1 MSSKLIVVI
10 GATGGQGGSVA
21 RLFAKDGWRVRGIT
35 RNPDKPSNAALREL
49 GIELVA
55 ANLDDPASLVK
66 AFEGANAIFAV
77 TDFWQFV
84 MDPAVHA
91 TAAQTGKMPNEVA
104 FDREVEQGRNIVDA
118 ATKHLST
125 LERFVFSSLSDTKKW
140 TKGKIVWNLH
150 FDDKAVILD
159 YVSHI
164 LPVSPF
170 AIIADHDIFQLHDKH
185 PALAAKSSFLQ
196 MGMYM
201 SNYRMQSPV
210 FSPVKQADGTFTLQ
224 GRGSAAHLAPLVDPQ
239 NDTGYFVKALVAADP
254 GTTVLG
260 TCKEMPYDDFW
271 RMWAEIK
278 GVELKIEDVGVKL
291 PEGTPE
297 WMRLEMEATVE
308 YCSEYGWTGGDP
320 DVKRPEEIGVEMG
333 KLTDVETWLR
343 EEKFEGLL

>member
-55 ANLDDPASLVK
+55 ANLDDPVSLVK

-91 TAAQTGKMPNEVA
+91 TAAQSGKMPNEVA

-118 ATKHLST
+118 AAKHLST

-150 FDDKAVILD
+150 FDDKAVILN
-159 YVSHI
+159 Y
-164 LPVSPF
+164 
-170 AIIADHDIFQLHDKH
+170 LHDKH

-210 FSPVKQADGTFTLQ
+210 FSPVKQADGSFTLQ
-224 GRGSAAHLAPLVDPQ
+224 GRGSAAHLAPLVNPQ
-239 NDTGYFVKALVAADP
+239 NDTGYFVKALVAAES

-278 GVELKIEDVGVKL
+278 GVQLKIEDVGVKL

-320 DVKRPEEIGVEMG
+320 EVKRPEEIGVEMG

-343 EEKFEGLL
+343 EEKFEGLM

>member
-55 ANLDDPASLVK
+55 ADLDNPESLVK

-91 TAAQTGKMPNEVA
+91 AAAQTGKMPNEVA
-104 FDREVEQGRNIVDA
+104 FDREVEQGRNIVNA
-118 ATKHLST
+118 AAKHLST

-140 TKGKIVWNLH
+140 TKGRIVWNLH

-159 YVSHI
+159 Y
-164 LPVSPF
+164 
-170 AIIADHDIFQLHDKH
+170 LHDKH

-239 NDTGYFVKALVAADP
+239 NDTGYFVKALIAADA

-260 TCKEMPYDDFW
+260 TCKEMAYDDFW
-271 RMWAEIK
+271 RHWAEIK
-278 GVELKIEDVGVKL
+278 GVELKIENVGVKL

-308 YCSEYGWTGGDP
+308 YCSEYGWTGGDS

>member
-1 MSSKLIVVI
+1 
-10 GATGGQGGSVA
+10 
-21 RLFAKDGWRVRGIT
+21 
-35 RNPDKPSNAALREL
+35 L

-55 ANLDDPASLVK
+55 ANLDDLASLVK
-66 AFEGANAIFAV
+66 VFEGANAIFAV

-91 TAAQTGKMPNEVA
+91 IAAQSGKMPNEVA
-104 FDREVEQGRNIVDA
+104 FDREIEQGRNIVDA
-118 ATKHLST
+118 AAKHLST

-159 YVSHI
+159 Y
-164 LPVSPF
+164 
-170 AIIADHDIFQLHDKH
+170 LHDKH

-210 FSPVKQADGTFTLQ
+210 FSPVKQADGSFTLQ
-224 GRGSAAHLAPLVDPQ
+224 GRGSAAHLAPLVNPQ
-239 NDTGYFVKALVAADP
+239 NDTGYFVKALVAADA

-271 RMWAEIK
+271 RRWAEIK
-278 GVELKIEDVGVKL
+278 GIHLKIEDVGVKL

-320 DVKRPEEIGVEMG
+320 EVKRPEEIGVEMG